1 MSKKIYSQNDETLTR
16 YFNDIKNSK
25 PITHEEEIELS
36 KRIILGDQKAIN
48 ELLEANLKFVISIAR
63 EYQYLGVDINDLI
76 NDGNEGLI
84 RAALKFDYTRGFR
97 FISYAVWWIRQSII
111 QGLNNNSRLIRLP
124 ANVINQL
131 QGIKKNIEK
140 LEQTSDITS
149 LETIDCNLRELI
161 TNDKVVSINTIVNEN
176 GDEMID
182 LIQGEFFQQPDEINS
197 DKVFIRKEIDNTLSI
212 LTSRERDIII
222 SYFGLDDV
230 CEPMTLEVIGER
242 YGLTKER
249 VRQIKQRAIR
259 KLRHNSCDLYALI
272 NAGK

>member
-1 MSKKIYSQNDETLTR
+1 MPKKFYSQNDETLTR
-16 YFNDIKNSK
+16 YFNDIKKSK

-149 LETIDCNLRELI
+149 LETIDCNLRELM

-222 SYFGLDDV
+222 SYFGLGDV

>member
-1 MSKKIYSQNDETLTR
+1 MSKKFYSQNDETLTR
-16 YFNDIKNSK
+16 YFNDIKKSK

-149 LETIDCNLRELI
+149 LETIDCNLRELM

-197 DKVFIRKEIDNTLSI
+197 DKVFIRKEIDNVLSI

-222 SYFGLDDV
+222 SYFGLGDV